1 MFWSH
6 NSSRT
11 NKPFESQLCKKKIIS
26 TGFSSEK
33 ATDLHEV
40 QQFLHSYFRIHP
52 DVIYNIPIKE
62 LERDFVLIV
71 REHTKLIGCIRYHY
85 VGTIEEDIHLV
96 DCFCIHPE
104 WRGKGIGDYLLHEL
118 HHRMTDKPYAIFLKE
133 GSLLPAIPFYSS
145 MYAYRFVKD
154 KPTNNI
160 IQVPIKNAYRLLEIY
175 KKSRD
180 FFMIARPSD
189 NQYWRLYKN
198 GIHSILACV
207 QDTYQTLH
215 GKRMGWITAWI
226 ESPGITDTM
235 RGDAS
240 YQLSEV
246 PGFDMIWMDWKW
258 INDNNEWILDGEFH
272 WYIYQWNSGISIDK
286 SYCFIH

>member
-6 NSSRT
+6 TKTTKT
-11 NKPFESQLCKKKIIS
+11 NKRFLQQLCRKQIIS
-26 TGFSSEK
+26 GFSSEQ
-33 ATDLHEV
+33 ATDLQEV

-52 DVIYNIPIKE
+52 DVIYNIPLKE

-71 REHTKLIGCIRYHY
+71 RDHKKLVGCIRYHY

-96 DCFCIHPE
+96 DCFCVHPE
-104 WRGKGIGDYLLHEL
+104 WRGKGIGDYLLHDL
-118 HHRMTDKPYAIFLKE
+118 HHRMMHKPYAIFLKE

-145 MYAYRFVKD
+145 MYAYRFIKD
-154 KPTNNI
+154 KPNNI
-160 IQVPIKNAYRLLEIY
+160 IEVPTKNAYRLMQIY

-180 FFMIARPSD
+180 FFMIARPTY

-246 PGFDMIWMDWKW
+246 PGFDMIWMDWNYCNKKDW
-258 INDNNEWILDGEFH
+258 IIDGEFH
-272 WYIYQWNSGISIDK
+272 WYTYQWTSGISIDK
-286 SYCFIH
+286 SFCFIH

>member
-1 MFWSH
+1 MFWSYTKTTK
-6 NSSRT
+6 T
-11 NKPFESQLCKKKIIS
+11 NKRFLQQLCQKQILS
-26 TGFSSEK
+26 GFSSEQ
-33 ATDLHEV
+33 ATDLQEV

-52 DVIYNIPIKE
+52 DVIYNIPLKE
-62 LERDFVLIV
+62 LEQDFVLIV
-71 REHTKLIGCIRYHY
+71 RVHMKLVGCIRYHY

-96 DCFCIHPE
+96 DCFCVHPE

-118 HHRMTDKPYAIFLKE
+118 HNRMLDKPYAIFLKE

-145 MYAYRFVKD
+145 MYVYRFLKN
-154 KPTNNI
+154 KPTCNI
-160 IQVPIKNAYRLLEIY
+160 IEVPTKNAYRLMQIY

-180 FFMIARPSD
+180 FFMIARPTD

-226 ESPGITDTM
+226 ESTGITDTM

-240 YQLSEV
+240 YQLSEI
-246 PGFDMIWMDWKW
+246 PGFDMIWMDWNYINHTDW
-258 INDNNEWILDGEFH
+258 IIDGEFH
-272 WYIYQWNSGISIDK
+272 WYTYQWTSGISIDK

>member
-6 NSSRT
+6 TKTTKT
-11 NKPFESQLCKKKIIS
+11 NKRFLQQLCQKQILS
-26 TGFSSEK
+26 GFSSEQ
-33 ATDLHEV
+33 ATDLQEV

-52 DVIYNIPIKE
+52 DVIYNIPLKE
-62 LERDFVLIV
+62 LEQDFVLIV
-71 REHTKLIGCIRYHY
+71 RIYKKLVGCIRYHY

-96 DCFCIHPE
+96 DCFCVHPE
-104 WRGKGIGDYLLHEL
+104 WRGKGIGDFLLHDL
-118 HHRMTDKPYAIFLKE
+118 HHRMMHKPYAIFLKE

-145 MYAYRFVKD
+145 MYAYRFIKD
-154 KPTNNI
+154 KPVNNI
-160 IQVPIKNAYRLLEIY
+160 IEVPTKNAYRLMQIY

-180 FFMIARPSD
+180 FFMIARPTD

-246 PGFDMIWMDWKW
+246 PGFDMIWMDWNYCNKKDW
-258 INDNNEWILDGEFH
+258 IMDGEFH
-272 WYIYQWNSGISIDK
+272 WYTYQWTSGISIDK